1 MSRESVHY
9 TAVATLI
16 LLIFLCVLWESVLSP
31 IKPGGS
37 LLTLKA
43 LPLLLPLFG
52 ILRGKVY
59 THQWTSLLVL
69 AYLVEGVVRAW
80 SDSGLTQLLAFA
92 EIVFSALLFVSC
104 VLFARMSRVPVQG
117 VASSR

>member
-1 MSRESVHY
+1 MSRE
-9 TAVATLI
+9 AVQYMAIASLI

-59 THQWTSLLVL
+59 TYQWTSLLVL
-69 AYLVEGVVRAW
+69 AYFVEGVVRAW
-80 SDSGLTQLLAFA
+80 SDTGLGQWLAFA
-92 EIVFSALLFVSC
+92 EILLSTILFVSC
-104 VLFARMSRVPVQG
+104 VLFARMSRVPAQS
-117 VASSR
+117 VAGSR